1 MYFCV
6 IFLFR
11 FFYFATFA
19 ADNINFLI
27 FYNMKNNK
35 FFYTANEVAE
45 MLSVSGATVRNWVK
59 SGMLDAIQ
67 VGKAVRIRKEGVD
80 KLIEG

>member
-1 MYFCV
+1 
-6 IFLFR
+6 
-11 FFYFATFA
+11 
-19 ADNINFLI
+19 
-27 FYNMKNNK
+27 MKNNK

-59 SGMLDAIQ
+59 SGMFDAIQ
-67 VGKAVRIRKEGVD
+67 VGKVVRIRKEGVD